1 MIFSEP
7 KEGDTR
13 YADVETPIGIVR
25 LVAKAGRLVRVILP
39 GDEPPQ
45 SEPGLKIDHL
55 ELESP
60 LEGAALYLER
70 YFEGERVKWAGDLPP
85 GCSPFQRLVW
95 RATAEI
101 PFGST
106 VSYGELAR
114 RVGKPGAARAVGG
127 AMAANPLP
135 ILIPCHRVI
144 ASDGDPCGYG
154 GGPELKRRLLSHEGV
169 IIR

>member
-13 YADVETPIGIVR
+13 YAEVETPVGVVR
-25 LVAKAGRLVRVILP
+25 LVVKAGRLVRVILP

-45 SEPGLKIDHL
+45 SELGLKIHHL
-55 ELESP
+55 ELEPILKKTAS
-60 LEGAALYLER
+60 YLER
-70 YFEGERVKWAGDLPP
+70 YFKSERVKWAGDLPP
-85 GCSPFQRLVW
+85 GGSSFQCLVW

-144 ASDGDPCGYG
+144 AADGGPGGYG
-154 GGPELKRRLLSHEGV
+154 GGLELKRRLLSHEGV